1 MSALECKE
9 LYFLLDGAGALSA
22 YQEKEASWAG
32 LLAFSS
38 EDQARNFC
46 SESGAQA
53 REIVALPAGDRASV
67 AALIRQ
73 VKTRA
78 IRYLLLDLDYRRG
91 RCLQVEFE
99 GDDFGEAKERQFVPP
114 AAR

>member
-1 MSALECKE
+1 VSALECKE
-9 LYFLLDGAGALSA
+9 LYFLLDSAGGLAA
-22 YQEKEASWAG
+22 YQEKDASWAG

-38 EDQARNFC
+38 EDQARKFC
-46 SESGAQA
+46 SESGAEA
-53 REIVALPAGDRASV
+53 REVVALPVGDRASV
-67 AALIRQ
+67 GALIRQ
-73 VKTRA
+73 VKARA

-99 GDDFGEAKERQFVPP
+99 GDDFGEAKQRQFVPP